1 MKPLVK
7 TFIESHKGF
16 ILHEDWDNMYDE
28 AYEQL
33 PDDHVR
39 ELTRILTQTL
49 GIPMEDYAK
58 ENLLKH
64 FLIELNNFKVDKQ
77 HKELLLTTFIRMYM
91 SHLQGVH
98 YVDFA
103 DLVSSELESNPVK
116 GIQLDL
122 DSDLDIII
130 RKKGR

>member
-7 TFIESHKGF
+7 TFIEFHKGF
-16 ILHEDWDNMYDE
+16 ILHEDWENMYDE

-33 PDDHVR
+33 PNDYVK
-39 ELTRILTQTL
+39 ELNQILTQTL

-77 HKELLLTTFIRMYM
+77 HKELGLPTFIRMYM
-91 SHLQGVH
+91 NHTQGID

-103 DLVSSELESNPVK
+103 ELVSSELEANPVK

-122 DSDLDIII
+122 DSDLDILI
-130 RKKGR
+130 RRKGR